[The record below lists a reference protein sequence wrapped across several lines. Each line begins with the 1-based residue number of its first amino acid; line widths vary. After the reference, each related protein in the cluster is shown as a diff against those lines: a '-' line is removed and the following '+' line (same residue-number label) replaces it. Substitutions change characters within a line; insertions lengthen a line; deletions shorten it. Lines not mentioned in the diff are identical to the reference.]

1 MKKIHPIA
9 AFVAVA
15 LISLAMAGYAYFA
28 TQEAARIKFVAAVND
43 AQDRIESRM
52 ELHLSL
58 LRATKALFESQDG
71 DVSPSEY
78 AAFYKALDVSDHF
91 AGLHGIG
98 LIRVVKA
105 GEEAAV
111 ERDLSVNLGVE
122 RKVHPPSSLP
132 QHAVTVLVEPHDGYS
147 DPVIGFDMMVDPAR
161 REAIEQALDD
171 NGAHATGRVL
181 LGDKT
186 GASRNFAGFL
196 VFTRLTRQAGSDLPG
211 TGLVYNAFRAE
222 DLFQTALAK
231 TPLLPV
237 SVEVYDGDVSDDS
250 LMFRSETPPSSSL
263 AESLA
268 TVRKFTMAGRQWTV
282 LFRPTS
288 LFRCRGRRGLPGRAD
303 AAGQAR
309 KGRVPA
315 AGVVV
320 AVEAAEA
327 WEWGAVWAVAVS
339 EWAAGPWAVSTILRP
354 VTAPDRKLSRPAVAS
369 GYSGLSSS
377 PRALAAETCL
387 IASASV
393 AASCAPIT
401 AYLPSSRKHGTPV
414 TPMRAAVSISPR
426 TDSTSASV
434 GNSVSTIAVSMS
446 ASRAASTS
454 TAGSPRFPPSSKLSW
469 NSRRT
474 SLFWTSSPAAPAQR
488 MTRCAS
494 SVLGATL
501 MASKSNEMPSAAPS
515 GSMRAWISRMRSSL
529 PNLPSMYSRRSLPS
543 GGMVGSSWN
552 GRQWTRTSTPLA
564 AIALSSRF
572 WPMKHQGQT
581 TSETTSTVMEAVSV
595 MASSFSYG

>member
-15 LISLAMAGYAYFA
+15 LISLAMAGYACFA

-98 LIRVVKA
+98 FIRVVKA

-111 ERDLSVNLGVE
+111 ERELTDNLGSD

-132 QHAVTVLVEPHDGYS
+132 QRAITVLVEPHDGYS

-171 NGAHATGRVL
+171 NGVHATGRVL
-181 LGDKT
+181 MGDKT

-196 VFTRLTRQAGSDLPG
+196 VFTRLTRQAASDLPG

-237 SVEVYDGDVSDDS
+237 SVEVYDGDVGDDS
-250 LMFRSETPPSSSL
+250 LMFRSETPPSSPL

-288 LFRCRGRRGLPGRAD
+288 AFASPSSRAVPLLLGLFGLLL
-303 AAGQAR
+303 AGAIALFLRYQQKAL
-309 KGRVPA
+309 
-315 AGVVV
+315 
-320 AVEAAEA
+320 EAASTLHETTEKSLLEKELMLQEMKHRIKNSIA
-327 WEWGAVWAVAVS
+327 RVLAIARQT
-339 EWAAGPWAVSTILRP
+339 AAQADDIGQF
-354 VTAPDRKLSRPAVAS
+354 
-369 GYSGLSSS
+369 SSS
-377 PRALAAETCL
+377 FSARLQAMAASQDMLTRSRWQKADLGDLLRIELGQVFGKELPEDLLDGPQVLLDETTTQALGLTFHELATNALKYGKVGSLVSSLRIRWRLEGRSRSRALALDWHETGQADLQSPSGTGFGTKL
-387 IASASV
+387 IDLNIVRELGGEISRDYRPDGLKV
-393 AASCAPIT
+393 RIRIP
-401 AYLPSSRKHGTPV
+401 LP
-414 TPMRAAVSISPR
+414 
-426 TDSTSASV
+426 
-434 GNSVSTIAVSMS
+434 
-446 ASRAASTS
+446 
-454 TAGSPRFPPSSKLSW
+454 GSP
-469 NSRRT
+469 
-474 SLFWTSSPAAPAQR
+474 
-488 MTRCAS
+488 
-494 SVLGATL
+494 
-501 MASKSNEMPSAAPS
+501 
-515 GSMRAWISRMRSSL
+515 
-529 PNLPSMYSRRSLPS
+529 
-543 GGMVGSSWN
+543 
-552 GRQWTRTSTPLA
+552 
-564 AIALSSRF
+564 
-572 WPMKHQGQT
+572 
-581 TSETTSTVMEAVSV
+581 AV
-595 MASSFSYG
+595 